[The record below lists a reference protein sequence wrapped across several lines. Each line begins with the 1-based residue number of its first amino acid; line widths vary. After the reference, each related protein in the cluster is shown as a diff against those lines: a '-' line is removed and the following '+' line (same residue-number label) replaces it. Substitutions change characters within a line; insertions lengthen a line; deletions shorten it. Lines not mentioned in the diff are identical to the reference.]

1 MALATRAA
9 EHLSARHA
17 AGELEA
23 MLDERGLGGRLVRAD
38 QPTSDL
44 SVLSVC
50 RGLTVCCR
58 SGVVSLT
65 TQEGTPERWKYADLV
80 EAAEQTVRRYEEL
93 EVSSDRAAA
102 EA

>member
-1 MALATRAA
+1 
-9 EHLSARHA
+9 
-17 AGELEA
+17 
-23 MLDERGLGGRLVRAD
+23 MLGERGVGGRLVRAD
-38 QPTSDL
+38 QPASDM

-50 RGLTVCCR
+50 HGLTVWCG

-65 TQEGTPERWKYADLV
+65 TPEGARERWDYADLV

-93 EVSSDRAAA
+93 DLGGDLLAA